1 MCTHAK
7 TSRDA
12 NLAVYVPAMK
22 KTLESLL
29 YRVKAMLAANGCVGA
44 FWLGNLK
51 NKNLQGEEILSQSQ
65 ESHSEESDDETAAV
79 SDEESDAADV
89 DVTAADPVTGAA
101 SGEETEE
108 LSVSPDY

>member
-1 MCTHAK
+1 
-7 TSRDA
+7 
-12 NLAVYVPAMK
+12 
-22 KTLESLL
+22 
-29 YRVKAMLAANGCVGA
+29 MLAANGCVGA

-65 ESHSEESDDETAAV
+65 ESHSDESDNESAAS

-89 DVTAADPVTGAA
+89 DVTAADAA
-101 SGEETEE
+101 AAADSGEETEE